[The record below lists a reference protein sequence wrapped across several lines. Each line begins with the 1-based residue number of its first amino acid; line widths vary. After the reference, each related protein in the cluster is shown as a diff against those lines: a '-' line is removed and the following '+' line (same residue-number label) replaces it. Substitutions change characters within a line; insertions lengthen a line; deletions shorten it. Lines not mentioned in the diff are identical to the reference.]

1 MSSSDEFDDLDGK
14 NEIKVKSES
23 DINSNDSFGEEDYYN
38 DNNEDYKSAQYY
50 PSIDP
55 PKEISFSTRKQND
68 YRQPRAGN
76 ETFMNFNEKFQKIK
90 NEEFNE
96 EEFPTA
102 SAEEMCENYKTTFN
116 INIDYSSNI
125 YDTFSKNHLRNT
137 LIEQIKKLDWVNQ
150 RLKIK

>member
-68 YRQPRAGN
+68 YHQPHAGN

-96 EEFPTA
+96 EEFLQHPQKK
-102 SAEEMCENYKTTFN
+102 CVK
-116 INIDYSSNI
+116 IIRQ
-125 YDTFSKNHLRNT
+125 L
-137 LIEQIKKLDWVNQ
+137 LI
-150 RLKIK
+150 